1 MIWRRWRDMAS
12 WLADGLPALS
22 KRLLSLFL
30 RALWG
35 LHPEAGP
42 WWPPKLSSLCLYL
55 SIRAVF
61 SCFLPWESSVFYL
74 IFRLFVHV
82 VWMCSF
88 VCRGCH
94 RRFVFSFFVCLFV
107 CSFVW
112 LIVCLIVCSFVV
124 LIVCLLVCLFACLFV
139 FLAFVLFVPS
149 NDCLFAP
156 LFLLPLF
163 LCVVF
168 LVVFWK
174 TVVVI
179 VSLYHFPLNSLQSK
193 DITQM
198 GKRPCL
204 LHGEGCSK
212 YPCELHGFAAGFS
225 CTSVSS
231 LNQKSESATSA
242 IKEQAF
248 EKPLKSL

>member
-1 MIWRRWRDMAS
+1 MRPSSRGRTLMAS
-12 WLADGLPALS
+12 KAVQSLPVLI
-22 KRLLSLFL
+22 
-30 RALWG
+30 
-35 LHPEAGP
+35 H
-42 WWPPKLSSLCLYL
+42 
-55 SIRAVF
+55 
-61 SCFLPWESSVFYL
+61 SCSV
-74 IFRLFVHV
+74 
-82 VWMCSF
+82 
-88 VCRGCH
+88 
-94 RRFVFSFFVCLFV
+94 FVFSSLRVFSLLFDLSFVRACCLDVFFRLSRLSSSVRVLVLCLFV

-242 IKEQAF
+242 IKEPSNIRQMG
-248 EKPLKSL
+248 LKHWQMKARPTEANGNRLRKTNIHT

>member
-74 IFRLFVHV
+74 IFRLFV
-82 VWMCSF
+82 
-88 VCRGCH
+88 
-94 RRFVFSFFVCLFV
+94 
-107 CSFVW
+107 
-112 LIVCLIVCSFVV
+112 
-124 LIVCLLVCLFACLFV
+124 
-139 FLAFVLFVPS
+139 
-149 NDCLFAP
+149 
-156 LFLLPLF
+156 
-163 LCVVF
+163 
-168 LVVFWK
+168 
-174 TVVVI
+174 
-179 VSLYHFPLNSLQSK
+179 QSK

-204 LHGEGCSK
+204 LHGEGCGK

-242 IKEQAF
+242 IKEPSNIRQMG
-248 EKPLKSL
+248 LKHWQMKARPTEANGNRLRKTNIHT